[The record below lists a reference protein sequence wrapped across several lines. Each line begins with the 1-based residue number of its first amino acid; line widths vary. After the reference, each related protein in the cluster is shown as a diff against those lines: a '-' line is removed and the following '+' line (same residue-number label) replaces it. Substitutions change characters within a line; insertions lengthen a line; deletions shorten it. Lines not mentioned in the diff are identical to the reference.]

1 MAEASMRDWA
11 MPVYVVSVS
20 ALLMISAHAED
31 MFSNHAE
38 ELRNVSL
45 QFLHLHAVP
54 CGSVTKVESALGM
67 EEIATCEDGREW
79 ALYWLENEV
88 AFVQPRTRELYR
100 WEADVYRSQPQLYGG
115 LMVNFKVSEGSGP

>member
-1 MAEASMRDWA
+1 MRYWA
-11 MPVYVVSVS
+11 MSVS
-20 ALLMISAHAED
+20 AACAVLLACSAHAED
-31 MFSNHAE
+31 LFSRHAE
-38 ELRNVSL
+38 ELRNVTL

-54 CGSVTKVESALGM
+54 CGSVTKVESVLGM

-100 WEADVYRSQPQLYGG
+100 WEAIVYRSEPQQLYGG
-115 LMVNFKVSEGSGP
+115 VTASLNVSEGSGL

>member
-1 MAEASMRDWA
+1 MRYWA
-11 MPVYVVSVS
+11 MPVSVVSVS

-79 ALYWLENEV
+79 ALFWLENEV
-88 AFVQPRTRELYR
+88 AFVHPRTRELYR
-100 WEADVYRSQPQLYGG
+100 WQADVYRSQPQLHGDLKASFRASKG
-115 LMVNFKVSEGSGP
+115 DGS